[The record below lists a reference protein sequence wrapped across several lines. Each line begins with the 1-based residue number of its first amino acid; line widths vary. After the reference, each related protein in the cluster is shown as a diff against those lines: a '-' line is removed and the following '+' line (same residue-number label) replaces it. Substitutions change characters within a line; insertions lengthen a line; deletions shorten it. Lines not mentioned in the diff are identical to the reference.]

1 MRDNNTDMEG
11 LSHRHGMTLC
21 LTWTKHMHEITSSVM
36 LKELVPEMT
45 LSVQM
50 KECVSDNIILP
61 LKEYVCEVTA
71 L

>member
-11 LSHRHGMTLC
+11 LSYGRGMTLC
-21 LTWTKHMHEITSSVM
+21 LTWTKHMHEITSSVT

-50 KECVSDNIILP
+50 KECVSDNTIVP
-61 LKEYVCEVTA
+61 SKEYVYEITA

>member
-1 MRDNNTDMEG
+1 
-11 LSHRHGMTLC
+11 
-21 LTWTKHMHEITSSVM
+21 MHEITSSVM

-50 KECVSDNIILP
+50 KECVSDNTILQ

>member
-1 MRDNNTDMEG
+1 
-11 LSHRHGMTLC
+11 
-21 LTWTKHMHEITSSVM
+21 MHEITSSVT

-50 KECVSDNIILP
+50 KECVSDNTIVP
-61 LKEYVCEVTA
+61 SKEYVYEITA